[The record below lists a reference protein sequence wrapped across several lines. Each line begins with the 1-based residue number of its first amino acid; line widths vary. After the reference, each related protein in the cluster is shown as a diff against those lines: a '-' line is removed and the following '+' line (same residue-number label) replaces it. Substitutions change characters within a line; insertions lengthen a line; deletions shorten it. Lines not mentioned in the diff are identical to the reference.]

1 MSLYAPATAPYNMQ
15 SRRGRLLIVDDQPA
29 NILYIRQ
36 ILAEDYDTFMA
47 KSAEQALVFCADT
60 PPDLILADVMMPGM
74 NGLELC
80 QRLKQQST
88 TANIPVIFV
97 TANQTMEDE
106 TACWNAG
113 GVDFVSKP
121 VNPQTIRNRVRAHL
135 TLKFQADVLRQMAF
149 LDGLTGIANRRYF
162 DDRLEAECRRCSRSA
177 TPVALIMVDVDFF
190 KRYNDR
196 YGHLAG
202 DDCLRRVADTLK
214 ASLQRPYDLVARYG
228 GEEFVCLLPDSTLA
242 GAADAA
248 GLLEQAVRSL
258 AIEHLDSD
266 VASMVTISLGV
277 AACQPDR
284 GFDTETLIKTA
295 DANLYKAKQAGRGR
309 ICVDAQTSDGRPGAH
324 G

>member
-1 MSLYAPATAPYNMQ
+1 MSLYAPTPAPYDMQ
-15 SRRGRLLIVDDQPA
+15 CRRGHVLIVDDQPS

-36 ILAEDYDTFMA
+36 ILAEDYDTFLA
-47 KSAEQALVFCADT
+47 KSAEQALAFCAAT
-60 PPDLILADVMMPGM
+60 PPDLVLADVMMPGM

-80 QRLKQQST
+80 QRLKQHSAT
-88 TANIPVIFV
+88 VNIPVIFV

-135 TLKFQADVLRQMAF
+135 TLKFQADVLRQLAF

-162 DDRLEAECRRCSRSA
+162 DDRLAAECRRCSRSG
-177 TPVALIMVDVDFF
+177 TPLALIMLDVDFF

-202 DDCLRRVADTLK
+202 DDCLRRIADTLK
-214 ASLQRPYDLVARYG
+214 ANLRRPYDLVARYG

-242 GAADAA
+242 GAGEAA
-248 GLLEQAVRSL
+248 ALLEQAVREL
-258 AIEHLDSD
+258 AIEHRDSD
-266 VASMVTISLGV
+266 VADVVTISLGV
-277 AACQPDR
+277 AVCLPDR
-284 GFDTETLIKTA
+284 SFDADMLIKTA
-295 DANLYKAKQAGRGR
+295 DANLYKAKQAGR
-309 ICVDAQTSDGRPGAH
+309 AQVHADSLLLATAAYR
-324 G
+324 